1 MGVMKMEM
9 KSVPGR
15 TTENFGCHEDIFSEA
30 QIENRYMSTVSCNS
44 TSKDDD
50 RSVLDLPSDCGKC
63 SNVAPTE
70 SWQHKNSGNRLHRNC
85 SRDHLQKTKAN
96 RHQLQ

>member
-1 MGVMKMEM
+1 MKTEM

-15 TTENFGCHEDIFSEA
+15 TTENFGCHEDFFYAEA
-30 QIENRYMSTVSCNS
+30 QIDNRYMSTVSCSS

-50 RSVLDLPSDCGKC
+50 IAACWTCQATAASAV

-70 SWQHKNSGNRLHRNC
+70 SRQHKNSGNRLHRNC
-85 SRDHLQKTKAN
+85 PDLS
-96 RHQLQ
+96 

>member
-1 MGVMKMEM
+1 MKTEM

-30 QIENRYMSTVSCNS
+30 QIDNRYMSTVSCNS

-50 RSVLDLPSDCGKC
+50 IAACDCGKC

-70 SWQHKNSGNRLHRNC
+70 SWQQKNSGNRLHRNC
-85 SRDHLQKTKAN
+85 SDLS
-96 RHQLQ
+96 

>member
-30 QIENRYMSTVSCNS
+30 QIENRYMSTGSCNS

-50 RSVLDLPSDCGKC
+50 RSVLDLQAT
-63 SNVAPTE
+63 VA
-70 SWQHKNSGNRLHRNC
+70 S
-85 SRDHLQKTKAN
+85 AVM
-96 RHQLQ
+96 